1 VADLERINGIG
12 PSYQEIRVLQRK
24 FEIMAEARTEETWT
38 SEKMRS
44 SQPTIG
50 EYLSQNTSLIQRPG
64 LDGSGAIPDKW
75 MFVWQNDFLGSMPP
89 EPPPKALERSL
100 LFWSAV

>member
-1 VADLERINGIG
+1 LCHSLNRPALLYSALMGQWYYSLMTAKLSATLQIAKRVYSLAQQQNDAGI
-12 PSYQEIRVLQRK
+12 
-24 FEIMAEARTEETWT
+24 M
-38 SEKMRS
+38 
-44 SQPTIG
+44 
-50 EYLSQNTSLIQRPG
+50 
-64 LDGSGAIPDKW
+64 GSGAIPDKW